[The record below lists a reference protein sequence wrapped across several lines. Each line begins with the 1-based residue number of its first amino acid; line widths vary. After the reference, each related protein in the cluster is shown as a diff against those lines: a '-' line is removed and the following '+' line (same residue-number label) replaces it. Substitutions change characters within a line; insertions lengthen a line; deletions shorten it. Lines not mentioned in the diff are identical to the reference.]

1 MALIV
6 GQAAVAGTV
15 QIFTIPPGACSVTFY
30 STAATGQLYLGTSS
44 RLTAANGFGVTTTP
58 ASFETFPSSQGTSV
72 YGLNTAAS
80 STLPVNYIISTEG

>member
-1 MALIV
+1 MAIIM

-58 ASFETFPSSQGTSV
+58 ASFETFPSSQGASV
-72 YGLNTAAS
+72 YGLNTAAT
-80 STLPVNYIISTEG
+80 TLPVNYVISTEG